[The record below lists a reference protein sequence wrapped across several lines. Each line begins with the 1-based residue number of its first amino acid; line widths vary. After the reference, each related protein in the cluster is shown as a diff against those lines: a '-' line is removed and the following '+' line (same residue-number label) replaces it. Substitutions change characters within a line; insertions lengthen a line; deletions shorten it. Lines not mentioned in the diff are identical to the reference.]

1 MNRYTFLFALLS
13 TFLLAACSSDTQEQ
27 AAEGV
32 TEDQMLG
39 YWEIEE
45 ASRNDEPTE
54 SLDDLYFEFMKGGR
68 MRTNLAGKPAEGTF
82 ELTDGVLEQ
91 RGTEMDVDYI
101 VESVSE
107 DELVLTTTLRN
118 YDFRFVL
125 ARKVMEE

>member
-1 MNRYTFLFALLS
+1 MNWYTFLLTLLS
-13 TFLLAACSSDTQEQ
+13 IFLLAACGSDTQET
-27 AAEGV
+27 AAKGL
-32 TEDQMLG
+32 TEDQLLG

-54 SLDDLYFEFMKGGR
+54 SLDDLYFEFMKGGQ

-82 ELTDGVLEQ
+82 EINGSVLEQ
-91 RGTEMDVDYI
+91 RGTEMEVDYI
-101 VESVSE
+101 VEAIEE
-107 DELVLTTTLRN
+107 DKLVLSTTLRN